1 MSSVSNIHQQSIVID
16 GLIISKWDKSILED
30 MRRGGLTAANCTV
43 SIWEGFAGTI
53 ENILDMKQLIRDNAD
68 LALQV
73 RSVTDIRHLT
83 EVVLKKTYAKRTTSR
98 LKFELGNGVEL
109 GVATYNLLGRAS
121 KPSKMKRARADNEEV
136 KVQRTWV
143 QPTRKAS
150 IQFLFIYSTV
160 LT

>member
-1 MSSVSNIHQQSIVID
+1 MEKLIVRILILNIPNVAKTQA
-16 GLIISKWDKSILED
+16 
-30 MRRGGLTAANCTV
+30 RRKA
-43 SIWEGFAGTI
+43 
-53 ENILDMKQLIRDNAD
+53 AD
-68 LALQV
+68 LHATDIYLEVVPVTPPGESFDMDAFYRDIV
-73 RSVTDIRHLT
+73 RLADDDWKSSVTDIRHLT
-83 EVVLKKTYAKRTTSR
+83 EVVLKKTYSKRTTSR